1 METLSTTSTAVYT
14 NGEHKPETNGQV
26 GQAKSNQ
33 SIPNLEE
40 SKNSEFETFLA
51 PSIKKIHDPKAFEW
65 FKARHRKVTG
75 LRTKF
80 VKTLVSLCV
89 EHGDE
94 HFDHHRLY
102 WNEQLP
108 MIIEITM
115 SILYYDNQIL
125 DRKRNVTDHAAISRN
140 VKEARIIQCEL
151 TNYIL
156 TRVPEQFQLE
166 ILRKVSDILN
176 VVTIGQDIQEQNNY
190 AHWTNEEFKKTYQKI
205 TKEIID
211 YGVLN
216 SVQQV
221 VESEIIGR
229 GDRIFHKSKY
239 IKTYLERVY
248 LTNSYLFVEVAK
260 YILSY
265 SSIKEDD
272 KNVIIRFGA
281 IEGFLNQFINDI
293 SDFIPMK
300 DVKRMEKSATK
311 SPYDALRD
319 MDNNLVTLPVIFHL
333 AHSNKTSI
341 EQFLKLSLRLSKK
354 EEHYLSFKEKEKVVQ
369 EIINDHSIHFAMSIA
384 KSISKNFKSELLR
397 LSINAQSLIDILQV
411 AENNR
416 IYAYF
421 YRNKEAYRAYQ
432 KAKGELKT
440 EPQSTALKTVIA
452 WGFNRFRQ
460 LYHKFAALV

>member
-1 METLSTTSTAVYT
+1 METLSTNPTAVNAIGGHIT
-14 NGEHKPETNGQV
+14 EAKGQV
-26 GQAKSNQ
+26 GSAKSNQ
-33 SIPNLEE
+33 AITNSEE
-40 SKNSEFETFLA
+40 SKNTEFEFFLT
-51 PSIKKIHDPKAFEW
+51 PSIKKIRDPKAFEW
-65 FKARHRKVTG
+65 FKARHREVTG

-80 VKTLVSLCV
+80 VKTLVNLCI
-89 EHGDE
+89 EQGDE
-94 HFDHHRLY
+94 HFDHNRVY

-125 DRKRNVTDHAAISRN
+125 DRKRDITNHAAISRN

-156 TRVPEQFQLE
+156 NRVPEPFQPKTL
-166 ILRKVSDILN
+166 KMVMDIIN
-176 VVTIGQDIQEQNNY
+176 VVTIGQDIQEQNTY
-190 AHWTNEEFKKTYQKI
+190 AHWTNEEFKRTYQKI

-221 VESEIIGR
+221 IESEIIGR
-229 GDRIFHKSKY
+229 EDRIFHKSKY

-260 YILSY
+260 YILAY
-265 SSIKEDD
+265 SSIKEED

-300 DVKRMEKSATK
+300 DVKKMEKSATK
-311 SPYDALRD
+311 LPSDALRD
-319 MDNNLVTLPVIFHL
+319 MDNSLVTLPVIFHL
-333 AHSNKTSI
+333 AHSNKTNV
-341 EQFLKLSLRLSKK
+341 EQFLRLNKK
-354 EEHYLSFKEKEKVVQ
+354 ENQYLSFKEKEKVVQ
-369 EIINDHSIHFAMSIA
+369 EIINDHSIYFAMSIA

-397 LSINAQSLIDILQV
+397 LSINAESLIDILQV

-432 KAKGELKT
+432 KAKGELKI
-440 EPQSTALKTVIA
+440 EPQSIALKTVIA
-452 WGFNRFRQ
+452 WGFDRFRQ
-460 LYHKFAALV
+460 LYRKLAALVSVN

>member
-1 METLSTTSTAVYT
+1 MKRNPIEKSTSADAGGRYETETD
-14 NGEHKPETNGQV
+14 EHV
-26 GQAKSNQ
+26 GQGKSTQFITN
-33 SIPNLEE
+33 SEE
-40 SKNSEFETFLA
+40 AKNSEFELFLA

-65 FKARHRKVTG
+65 FKPRHRNVTG

-80 VKTLVSLCV
+80 VKTLVNLCV
-89 EHGDE
+89 EQGDE
-94 HFDHHRLY
+94 HFGHHRVY
-102 WNEQLP
+102 WNQQLP

-125 DRKRNVTDHAAISRN
+125 DRKRNVANPAAIFKN
-140 VKEARIIQCEL
+140 LKEARIIQCEL

-156 TRVPEQFQLE
+156 NRVPDPFQLE
-166 ILRKVSDILN
+166 TIRMVADILN

-205 TKEIID
+205 TKEKINYDI
-211 YGVLN
+211 L
-216 SVQQV
+216 SLVQQA

-248 LTNSYLFVEVAK
+248 LTNSYLFVEVTK

-265 SSIKEDD
+265 SSVKEED

-300 DVKRMEKSATK
+300 DVKKMEKSATK
-311 SPYDALRD
+311 SPSDALRD

-333 AHSNKTSI
+333 AHSNKTDI
-341 EQFLKLSLRLSKK
+341 EQFLRKKEDLSL
-354 EEHYLSFKEKEKVVQ
+354 KEKEKVTQ
-369 EIINDHSIHFAMSIA
+369 EIINDHSIYYAMAVA
-384 KSISKNFKSELLR
+384 KSISKNFKPDLTK

-421 YRNKEAYRAYQ
+421 YRNQQAYKAYQ
-432 KAKGELKT
+432 KAKGGLKPET
-440 EPQSTALKTVIA
+440 KLPYFQAIKDF
-452 WGFNRFRQ
+452 GFQFVRQ
-460 LYHKFAALV
+460 LGHKLAAFI